1 MTAGDSLSLTILL
14 EAKPV
19 DMEEVLVMSAEKD
32 GWQKYGRQFTEDFI
46 GYSPFAAQCKI
57 LNKEVLQF
65 RYDKNSNMLKVWA
78 DKPLLIRNE
87 ATGYLVTYW
96 LEDYQKEYSTRKLY
110 FKGYTQ
116 FADLETKK
124 RSKAEAWQEHRRSAY
139 NGSLNHFM
147 RSLYRGT
154 VAAEGFEI
162 RSLKRIDGDDYGKYV
177 PLWTDT
183 IGLHDST
190 GLKALLRKV
199 YTDSL
204 PTESIAGTWQ
214 ALVAWADTG
223 TTAIRLNAPSAGEP
237 SRQEYR
243 FSKQAEKMI
252 IQYFDLDRLSPR
264 DSIAASAG
272 IRMTGK
278 DGKPVKIPRSHQTFD
293 VVDPRPL
300 AADSFLSHRSPVS
313 VKFLF
318 PQYLLVTYTHEL
330 EEEAYLS
337 RLRLPGNPKP
347 GNQASIISLSE
358 EIAVYPDG
366 NFLPSY
372 NLMLEAYWAYEKLD
386 KLLPLDY
393 RP

>member
-1 MTAGDSLSLTILL
+1 MTILL
-14 EAKPV
+14 EPKPV
-19 DMEEVLVMSAEKD
+19 DLKEVLVMSAEKD

-57 LNKEVLQF
+57 LNREVLQF

-96 LEDYQKEYSTRKLY
+96 LEDYQKEYSTKKLY

-124 RSKAEAWQEHRRSAY
+124 KHKVKTWQEHRRSAY
-139 NGSLNHFM
+139 NGSLSHFM

-154 VAAEGFEI
+154 VAGEGFEI
-162 RSLKRIDGDDYGKYV
+162 RSLKRISGDDYGKYV

-183 IGLHDST
+183 LGLHDSV
-190 GLKALLRKV
+190 GLKALLGKV

-204 PTESIAGTWQ
+204 AAEQIAAACR
-214 ALVAWADTG
+214 ALMAWADTG
-223 TTAIRLNAPSAGEP
+223 TTAIRLNAPSADEP
-237 SRQEYR
+237 SRKEYR

-252 IQYFDLDRLSPR
+252 IQYFDLDRPTPQESM
-264 DSIAASAG
+264 AASAG
-272 IRMTGK
+272 MKITDN
-278 DGKPVKIPRSHQTFD
+278 DGKPVKIPRTRQTFD

-300 AADSFLSHRSPVS
+300 TADSFLSHRSTVS
-313 VKFLF
+313 VQFLF
-318 PQYLLVTYTHEL
+318 PQYLLVTYTREL
-330 EEEAYLS
+330 EEEAYLA
-337 RLRLPGNPKP
+337 RLHLSGKP
-347 GNQASIISLSE
+347 VAGNQASIISLSE
-358 EIAVYPDG
+358 EISVYPDG
-366 NFLPSY
+366 NFSPSY